1 MKRNKPLSK
10 SNQQKMNSALSAF
23 YKPLDSKEPNIH
35 YQQELKEVTASKNIN
50 QESIEGINW
59 KNIL

>member
-23 YKPLDSKEPNIH
+23 YKPLDPKEPNIH
-35 YQQELKEVTASKNIN
+35 YQKESKEATASKNNIN
-50 QESIEGINW
+50 QKSIEETN
-59 KNIL
+59 